1 MIVGLPRDRAE
12 SIATRL
18 GRRAQIGEGARPR
31 APRGRATTQ
40 RSIFVRFALDFG
52 NNPAAAGRGRDPSRL
67 IARSPFRHRPFAVS
81 SPTVCPS
88 ESLQAKRN
96 RSEGNRPEK
105 RHWRLLKP
113 HK

>member
-12 SIATRL
+12 SIATRR

-52 NNPAAAGRGRDPSRL
+52 NNGSRGRDPSR
-67 IARSPFRHRPFAVS
+67 ACRPFAVS
-81 SPTVCPS
+81 SLLLALLNLFRPNETALK
-88 ESLQAKRN
+88 EIDQ
-96 RSEGNRPEK
+96 RSAIGAF
-105 RHWRLLKP
+105 
-113 HK
+113 